1 MSVEGCA
8 TLSVSM
14 SRSLRETLDTRMCSS
29 WKPRQVPWICGCAGN
44 DGCAGNN
51 KGSKGQVE
59 GDKFTNTS
67 VPTELESL
75 LQDGPDKE

>member
-1 MSVEGCA
+1 MRVEGCA

-29 WKPRQVPWICGCAGN
+29 WKPRQVPWICRCAGN

-51 KGSKGQVE
+51 GSTGQVE
-59 GDKFTNTS
+59 GDKFTDTS
-67 VPTELESL
+67 VPTVLLSL
-75 LQDGPDKE
+75 LQDAPDKE